1 MSEGQK
7 IQRGNRVLSYLP
19 LSHILGL
26 MADVFF
32 PMINRG
38 TTFFADKKALKGSLV
53 DNLLWCRPTEFI
65 GVPRVWEKIMEGMK
79 AKGRDLKG
87 LRKTISMNAKVA
99 GIKYHLEGG
108 NDMAYKIF
116 NKLVFSKV
124 RKALGLDQ
132 CRIFG
137 TGAAPMEKEV
147 EH

>member
-1 MSEGQK
+1 M
-7 IQRGNRVLSYLP
+7 
-19 LSHILGL
+19 GL
-26 MADVFF
+26 MIVVI

-38 TTFFADKKALKGSLV
+38 TVFFADNKALKGTLV

-65 GVPRVWEKIMEGMK
+65 AVPRVWEKIMEDMQ
-79 AKGRDLKG
+79 AKGSEMKG
-87 LRKTISMNAKVA
+87 LKKTIFMNAKVV
-99 GIKYHLEGG
+99 GTKYHLEGG

-124 RKALGLDQ
+124 REELGLDQ

-147 EH
+147 KL